1 MRFNPGPYSGQNFPS
16 LPSDAWKSL
25 SRQKRPWEMNSSLE
39 NLSHHPHFGHGWLNQ
54 PWFADL
60 VRETALC
67 RPEIIL
73 GGSICAAAVLRTLH
87 IAHCAHI
94 EAQPVEASAHSA
106 GSVSQTEGK
115 SILFGV
121 GAIAHNYPCGSTVS
135 TSTNL
140 QINTNAKIHVGQCG
154 GHCS

>member
-1 MRFNPGPYSGQNFPS
+1 MRFNPWSYSGQNFPS
-16 LPSDAWKSL
+16 HPSDAWKSL

-39 NLSHHPHFGHGWLNQ
+39 KLSHHPHFGHGWLNQ

-60 VRETALC
+60 VREIALC

-73 GGSICAAAVLRTLH
+73 GGSICAAAVVRTLH

-94 EAQPVEASAHSA
+94 A

-135 TSTNL
+135 TSTNKHKCK
-140 QINTNAKIHVGQCG
+140 NTCWSVWESLLIIIPGHVVSIGLL
-154 GHCS
+154 